1 MTKYIIDNQED
12 FKVFLDE
19 NFPPNFLRNTIIN
32 DYGLSID
39 LTKEATDK
47 IELKLRDI
55 LHFFLTKFNI
65 DTKLTTIDCV
75 YYLYNLI

>member
-1 MTKYIIDNQED
+1 MKEYIINSQED
-12 FKVFLDE
+12 FKIFLDE

-32 DYGLSID
+32 DYGLTINLD
-39 LTKEATDK
+39 KEETDK
-47 IELKLRDI
+47 IELKLREL

-65 DTKLTTIDCV
+65 DTKLTTINCV